1 MEESSREYH
10 SPIFLTNCLIAMNME
25 QFLSVWAV
33 LHGDIEQLTTYS
45 YVNSGLDMTGYVS
58 AWNSMA

>member
-1 MEESSREYH
+1 
-10 SPIFLTNCLIAMNME
+10 MNME

-58 AWNSMA
+58 AWNSMAWRVQQFVIENII